1 MPEEQALPAK
11 KKNQIEEIDKLID
24 YLKTGGSLGLEIEK
38 KFEEMPEKY
47 SAIFVT
53 RQEKNNLVIA
63 NLIKNFCKKGLPGI
77 FVTMNKSAEDL
88 LKMAEKNHA
97 VCDNMAII
105 DTVSK
110 KEAAPLKKSERIAY
124 VDSPQDLTEIE
135 TEISEFMG
143 KMPPGPKFF
152 ILDSVSTMLVYNAE
166 KTVEKFVHRL
176 GERLRGSDFKAVFIV
191 MDGTR
196 PEIMNVLSQF
206 CDKVIKPNPIIIS
219 QT

>member
-1 MPEEQALPAK
+1 MPEEQALPPK
-11 KKNQIEEIDKLID
+11 KKSQAEEIEELMD

-47 SAIFVT
+47 AAIFVT

-88 LKMAEKNHA
+88 LKIAENNH
-97 VCDNMAII
+97 VPCENMLIV

-110 KEAAPLKKSERIAY
+110 KESMPLEKSDRVTY

-135 TEISEFMG
+135 TEIAEFMG
-143 KMPPGPKFF
+143 KMQPGPKYF

-176 GERLRGSDFKAVFIV
+176 GERLRAENFKAIFIV
-191 MDGTR
+191 MEGTR
-196 PEIMNVLSQF
+196 PEILNVLSQF
-206 CDKVIKPNPIIIS
+206 CDKVIKPSPVINS